1 MQILE
6 KEKTFTLNKNLE
18 LTNKEKVLSTKYKFQ
33 KN

>member
-6 KEKTFTLNKNLE
+6 KEKTLTLNKNLE

-33 KN
+33 KK